1 MDLQFNIRFS
11 GAYTANQLTS
21 ERNRIMFDPRDTQP
35 SDIPPE
41 IDDLY
46 EGEWIAW
53 DCEARVVLAHD
64 VDLDKLMP
72 ATDAAY
78 AAGRLI
84 YFHHILPAGVEI
96 VGGL

>member
-1 MDLQFNIRFS
+1 
-11 GAYTANQLTS
+11 
-21 ERNRIMFDPRDTQP
+21 MFDPRDTQP

-64 VDLDKLMP
+64 VDLDKLFP

-84 YFHHILPAGVEI
+84 DFHHILPAGSVI
-96 VGGL
+96 IGGL